1 MPVYKD
7 GSFFESWHDVSFNAQ
22 VDYNQSREPSLSLA
36 PSSNA
41 VGCAGYGFSIIREHA
56 T

>member
-22 VDYNQSREPSLSLA
+22 VDYNQSRELPPLVNQAAML
-36 PSSNA
+36 
-41 VGCAGYGFSIIREHA
+41 
-56 T
+56 